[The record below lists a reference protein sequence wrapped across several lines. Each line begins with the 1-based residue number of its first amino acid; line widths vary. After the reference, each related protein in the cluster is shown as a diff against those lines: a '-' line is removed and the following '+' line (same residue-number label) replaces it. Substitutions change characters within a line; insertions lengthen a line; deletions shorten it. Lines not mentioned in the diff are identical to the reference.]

1 MIKTISDIASIAGVA
16 KSTVSRYLNGG
27 SVSQATRQRIEKV
40 IKEHHYVPNTFAQ
53 SLKARKTNFIGT
65 VVPRL
70 DSFASSQTLMGI
82 DEQLRDANFQML
94 ISNTSQDMN
103 REIESIYD
111 FARQKVS
118 GIILLA
124 AQVHDDHLKAAEEI
138 NIPILL
144 LGQENP
150 HLHSLIHDDYHAG
163 YEMGKHILE
172 MGHRNIAYLGVTEK
186 DIAVGIRR
194 KEGFKKSLEGTVCTI
209 SYYETGFKMT
219 DAMETASRLLEE
231 ISPSI
236 IVCATDNI
244 ALGVMKAA
252 YLKQITIPEELSV
265 TGFGGYDI
273 TEIIHPTLTT
283 IRFYY
288 REAGKLAAHNI
299 IKLVREEQ
307 IDPVTIM
314 DFELLKRESVDKR

>member
-103 REIESIYD
+103 REIEAIYD

-252 YLKQITIPEELSV
+252 YLKQIAIPEELSV